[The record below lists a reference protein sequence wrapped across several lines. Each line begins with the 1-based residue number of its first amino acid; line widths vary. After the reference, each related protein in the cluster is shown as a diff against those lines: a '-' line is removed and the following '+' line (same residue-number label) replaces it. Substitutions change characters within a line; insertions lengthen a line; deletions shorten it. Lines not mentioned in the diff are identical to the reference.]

1 MAFGASQRLS
11 DGSVMTLP
19 LFLFFFFSRFL
30 LILPFPEKFRAR
42 RCVAEHQL
50 NW

>member
-11 DGSVMTLP
+11 YGSVMTLP
-19 LFLFFFFSRFL
+19 LFLFGFFPPFL

-42 RCVAEHQL
+42 RCVAEREL
-50 NW
+50 N